1 MSDSS
6 HAIDRVLGR
15 RVWDSRGRPTVE
27 AEVHLANGVTGRAIA
42 PAGASI
48 GRGEAVELR
57 DGGSAFGGYGVNQ
70 AVRNINEQIAPALHG
85 RDVSDQTGLDQTLL
99 ELDGT
104 EDKARLG
111 GNALIAVSMAALQAA
126 AGACQLPLW
135 RYLVGSL
142 PALMPLPQIQ
152 IFGGGAHASRRV
164 DIQDFMV
171 VAPRASSVAEAL
183 DWTAEVYRAAG
194 LRMARSDRLY
204 GVADEG
210 GYWPAFG
217 TNEETLEVL
226 VGAIEDTGRT
236 PGEEIAIALDVAA
249 SQFYDSGRYRF
260 GAEGQEFDSD
270 ALGELLT
277 SWIDRYPIVSI
288 EDPLAEDDPLGMRRL
303 TAAVG
308 DRVQIVGDDYL
319 VTQASRVEAAARDG
333 ACNALLVKPNQ
344 AGTVTETL
352 AALEA
357 ARASGFG
364 TIVSARSGDTED
376 VTIAHLAVGWRAGQ
390 IKVGSFARSERM
402 AKWNELLRIE
412 EALGDAALFAGAR
425 ALKRT
430 TDRTRSS

>member
-48 GRGEAVELR
+48 GHGEAVELR

-70 AVRNINEQIAPALHG
+70 AVGNINEQIAPALHG

-126 AGACQLPLW
+126 ASARQLPLW
-135 RYLVGSL
+135 RYLVGTL

-194 LRMARSDRLY
+194 LRMARGDRLY

-249 SQFYDSGRYRF
+249 SQFYHSGRYRF

-277 SWIDRYPIVSI
+277 TWIDRYPIVSI
-288 EDPLAEDDPLGMRRL
+288 EDPLAEDDPIGMRRL

-357 ARASGFG
+357 ARGSGFG

-425 ALKRT
+425 ALERT
-430 TDRTRSS
+430 TDGT